1 MPVTDY
7 KTLIKQLQPDNA
19 DAEIA
24 EVTVAGAFYV
34 VAHKGDFAVFVD
46 AEQKEVL
53 SKVLASSKSV
63 AASVVAVTPW
73 IAEQQAAIFV
83 TPAGKK
89 LLLKKV
95 DEFLGTGL
103 KTFGQL
109 DDEMQDDSDD
119 EKKDDAETE
128 DKDKQDADEKK
139 DADDEPGDKDANAAS
154 SVAAQMQSIQ
164 QLLEALKGLLPSADS
179 QLTQMGIGLRIDEKI
194 ALHVTARALFAPQEA
209 LSRWAA
215 KVKPPAAGLLAGL
228 PPGKFVVAY
237 GAVWATMSPEFSK
250 LMNWAMQSS
259 VAQLGLDE
267 EQTKKYFAAVERQ
280 RANQLSTSGLV
291 GNLHPGDTLVGTSL
305 TMEYVKSASEHIKLT
320 REMFE
325 LLQSVKAEGRTTKMP
340 TYEVKDVMLGDLKAL
355 EITTDMLSLLE
366 NVEEGEAKE
375 QVEGWFAKFFGG
387 GGLMRAYMVMAN
399 DHTVVTA
406 YSKQLVER
414 GVQHVRSARLGWKP
428 IAKSPIRPL
437 LPPGSQWAIYISP
450 QGVIQL
456 IDAVLRD
463 MLPPGTDLKIPP
475 FPPSDPIGLA
485 AQVAESGL
493 DAELVLPGSVVAG
506 IGQYIGLVQ
515 QIMQGEGARRCLK
528 QSGSAW
534 RAPRN
539 PATVIKP
546 VQAREPL
553 FASGSV
559 SV

>member
-1 MPVTDY
+1 MTNP
-7 KTLIKQLQPDNA
+7 N
-19 DAEIA
+19 
-24 EVTVAGAFYV
+24 
-34 VAHKGDFAVFVD
+34 
-46 AEQKEVL
+46 
-53 SKVLASSKSV
+53 
-63 AASVVAVTPW
+63 
-73 IAEQQAAIFV
+73 
-83 TPAGKK
+83 
-89 LLLKKV
+89 
-95 DEFLGTGL
+95 
-103 KTFGQL
+103 
-109 DDEMQDDSDD
+109 
-119 EKKDDAETE
+119 
-128 DKDKQDADEKK
+128 
-139 DADDEPGDKDANAAS
+139 DKDASAAS

-164 QLLEALKGLLPSADS
+164 QLLKALKDLLPSADS
-179 QLTQMGIGLRIDEKI
+179 QLTQMGIGLRIDEKT

-228 PPGKFVVAY
+228 RPGKFVIAY

-250 LMNWAMQSS
+250 LMNWAMQSG

-291 GNLHPGDTLVGTSL
+291 GNLHPGDTLIGTSL
-305 TMEYVKSASEHIKLT
+305 TVEYVKSASEHMKLA

-325 LLQSVKAEGRTTKMP
+325 LLQSVKTDGRTTKMP

-355 EITTDMLSLLE
+355 EITTDMRSLLE

-414 GVQHVRSARLGWKP
+414 GVQHVRSGAVGLETDGQ
-428 IAKSPIRPL
+428 IANTAAL

-515 QIMQGEGARRCLK
+515 QIMQGEGA
-528 QSGSAW
+528 
-534 RAPRN
+534 
-539 PATVIKP
+539 
-546 VQAREPL
+546 PL
-553 FASGSV
+553 P
-559 SV
+559 